1 MTRFNYVGISYTSGA
16 FTLLA
21 NRPTIGCRSW
31 ITRRTFIR
39 SNVRRRFDRRY
50 CFIAGLIETITIAG
64 SEILAGKQ
72 KNSGRGQRELKAS
85 VKSARG
91 RTVSQVKWLQSNLM
105 ILM

>member
-1 MTRFNYVGISYTSGA
+1 M
-16 FTLLA
+16 
-21 NRPTIGCRSW
+21 
-31 ITRRTFIR
+31 
-39 SNVRRRFDRRY
+39 RRRFDRRY

-85 VKSARG
+85 VKVLVEELFLKLNG
-91 RTVSQVKWLQSNLM
+91 CKGNLM